1 MLRRDRRAAERGQTL
16 IFALAFLAFFGLVA
30 ASVLTFGSTVE
41 SQRASTER
49 TAARDSVAEGSAQFA
64 LGDTRGQPCGTVSS
78 GTLQFPST
86 IQADK
91 LTYGSVG
98 CQHSSAGGI
107 APGSACVL
115 CLLNSS
121 PPSAGKEVLTTER
134 GLTVNGEVDAN
145 GSISGG
151 VTATGPNARVGL
163 LTGASCGSCSPNATT
178 LPTPFNDP
186 LAGALPIP
194 TGNPPA
200 QNCNAGGVICPGVY
214 SNNITVTHGTLW
226 MKTGVYIVDGQLT
239 VGGNGLLTNAD
250 ASSGSS
256 TDSDFGGSKDSGS
269 GGSIDANSGATV
281 TYTQRGR
288 RSRGTLVDTSKIWT
302 TNQWAGAIVTVTL
315 SNSSSETAIVAGNSA
330 NTLTM
335 TSRWSTTPSDGD
347 AYVVSGLGYTSN
359 TLVDTSKRWNPN
371 QWAGSVVRVTLSNS
385 ATETNIVSSNSD
397 HTLSMNSA
405 WATTP
410 SAGDAYVVS
419 TIGYTSNPTN
429 TLVDTSKDWSPN
441 QWAGSV
447 VQVTLS
453 DKSTETN
460 TVASNTDNTL
470 TMSANWNPTPSPGNA
485 YVVSTIGYTSK
496 TLVDTSKTWVTNQWA
511 GAIVTVTLSSSKTE
525 TNTVVSNTAHT
536 LTMSS
541 NWGTTPSPGDAYS
554 IVAPVVIYLAC
565 PTSGPY
571 LSCATAGQSGGHMSV
586 TGQGRFAVSAFS
598 TGPYAGISLF
608 GDPNLVGP
616 GGGSLLSLSGDGG
629 SFGGTVYLPRGS
641 VDVSAGGGNGVTV
654 TGRLIVQS
662 LSLNGDEGDPDGVG
676 LSLPGTGPFGAL
688 GACEY
693 YNDNLSGTEANGT
706 SQPAHVQFETG
717 CGSAGL
723 SVPGLP
729 LTPTSIINF
738 AYGP

>member
-1 MLRRDRRAAERGQTL
+1 VLRRDRRAAERGQTL
-16 IFALAFLAFFGLVA
+16 IFALAFLAFFSLVA

-121 PPSAGKEVLTTER
+121 PPSAGKEVLSTER

-194 TGNPPA
+194 TGNA
-200 QNCNAGGVICPGVY
+200 QTCNACGVISPGVY
-214 SNNITVTHGTLW
+214 SNITVTHGTLW
-226 MKTGVYIVDGQLT
+226 MKTGVYIVDSQLKI
-239 VGGNGLLTNAD
+239 GGGLLTNAD
-250 ASSGSS
+250 VSSASS
-256 TDSDFGGSKDSGS
+256 TDSDSGGTSDSDS
-269 GGSIDANSGATV
+269 GGSINANSGAAV

-288 RSRGTLVDTSKIWT
+288 RSRGTLVDASKAWT
-302 TNQWAGAIVTVTL
+302 TNQWAGAVVTVTL
-315 SNSSSETAIVAGNSA
+315 NNSTETAIVASNTA
-330 NTLTM
+330 DTLTM
-335 TSRWSTTPSDGD
+335 SANWNPTPSPG
-347 AYVVSGLGYTSN
+347 N
-359 TLVDTSKRWNPN
+359 
-371 QWAGSVVRVTLSNS
+371 
-385 ATETNIVSSNSD
+385 
-397 HTLSMNSA
+397 
-405 WATTP
+405 
-410 SAGDAYVVS
+410 AYVVS
-419 TIGYTSNPTN
+419 TLGYTSNPTN
-429 TLVDTSKDWSPN
+429 TLVDTSKEWTTD

-453 DKSTETN
+453 NNNTETN
-460 TVASNTDNTL
+460 TVASNTDNTLSMNSAWTTTPSAGDAYVVSTLGYTSNTLVDTSKNWSTDQWAGAVVQVTLSNNQTETNTVASNTDDTL

-485 YVVSTIGYTSK
+485 YVVSTIGYTSN

-511 GAIVTVTLSSSKTE
+511 GAIVSVTLSSSKTE
-525 TNTVVSNTAHT
+525 TNTIVSNTAHT

-571 LSCATAGQSGGHMSV
+571 WSCAIPGQSGGHMSV
-586 TGQGRFAVSAFS
+586 TGQGRFAVSAFTS
-598 TGPYAGISLF
+598 GPYAGISLF
-608 GDPNLVGP
+608 GDPNLVDP
-616 GGGSLLSLSGDGG
+616 GGGSVLSLSGNGG

-662 LSLNGDEGDPDGVG
+662 LSVSGNEGDSDSLG

-693 YNDNLSGTEANGT
+693 YNDSLTGTEANGT